1 MRMHKVLA
9 LLAAL
14 GAAEHVEPDGGDG
27 DAAAAAPLAD
37 PERLRELASQQRVL
51 SERVAELERLAFD
64 GQGNPLAPEE
74 TSLLEQFGVSA
85 REFLVHRLSPR
96 TDPECRWHYAKAR
109 CAPMCTCGFQYK
121 FGDYTLSRS
130 CRLLPPE
137 RVDAACDPRSIEDEA
152 GAFEKLSRF
161 ATKLAVRARPGLAW
175 GLRGVVG
182 VGACVDKDGAHMNRS
197 AIIRCRPRLGKCVA
211 ASERPAACT
220 LSPRPLGLQV
230 LCNTSQAPEALAT
243 LYILPYTGS

>member
-1 MRMHKVLA
+1 MS
-9 LLAAL
+9 
-14 GAAEHVEPDGGDG
+14 
-27 DAAAAAPLAD
+27 
-37 PERLRELASQQRVL
+37 RLW
-51 SERVAELERLAFD
+51 
-64 GQGNPLAPEE
+64 
-74 TSLLEQFGVSA
+74 T
-85 REFLVHRLSPR
+85 
-96 TDPECRWHYAKAR
+96 
-109 CAPMCTCGFQYK
+109 
-121 FGDYTLSRS
+121 
-130 CRLLPPE
+130 LPPQVVLVFSPF
-137 RVDAACDPRSIEDEA
+137 RRAMLDAFRALRKHQQTLHRAE
-152 GAFEKLSRF
+152 RF